1 MAIPDFQ
8 SLMLPLLVFSAD
20 QQEHSLQDAVD
31 ALAVEYNLSEEE
43 RAELLPSGK
52 QARFDNRVAWARSYF
67 KQARLVEN
75 TRRGFFRI
83 SDRGLALLKTNPK
96 KINIKTLE
104 QFPEFIEFRSLKK
117 DETENSPISVDEAE
131 KQTPEEQ
138 LENAYKILSDD
149 LASEIIQLVKSC
161 SPSFFERLV
170 VELLLSMGYGGTR
183 VGAGRAIGQS
193 GDGGIDGIIDE
204 DRLGLDSIYLQAK
217 RWEGVVGRP
226 EIQKFVGAL
235 QGQRAHKGVFITT
248 SDFTKE
254 AQEYVKNINNRV
266 VLINGFT
273 LARLMIENNLGV
285 SVANTYQVKKL
296 ILIIL
301 LVSKHARY
309 DSITHPHHS

>member
-8 SLMLPLLVFSAD
+8 SVMLPLLNFAAD
-20 QQEHSLQDAVD
+20 KQEHSLQDAVES
-31 ALAVEYNLSEEE
+31 LATKFELSSEE
-43 RAELLPSGK
+43 RQELLPSGK

-67 KQARLVEN
+67 KQAGLVEN
-75 TRRGFFRI
+75 IRRGFFRVTE
-83 SDRGLALLKTNPK
+83 RGLALHRTNPN
-96 KINIKTLE
+96 KINIKLLE
-104 QFPEFIEFRSLKK
+104 QFPEFIEFRNVRK
-117 DETENSPISVDEAE
+117 DNNEVQPLLIDEPE

-138 LENAYKILSDD
+138 LENAYKILTDG
-149 LASEIIQLVKSC
+149 LAIEIIQLVKTC

-170 VELLLSMGYGGTR
+170 VELLLAMGYGGTR

-204 DRLGLDSIYLQAK
+204 DRLGLDAIYIQAK

-254 AQEYVKNINNRV
+254 AQEYVKNINNKV
-266 VLINGFT
+266 VLINGFA
-273 LARLMIENNLGV
+273 LARLMIENNVGV
-285 SVANTYQVKKL
+285 SVATTYQVKK
-296 ILIIL
+296 I
-301 LVSKHARY
+301 
-309 DSITHPHHS
+309 DSDYFVDE

>member
-8 SLMLPLLVFSAD
+8 SVMLPLLNFAAD
-20 QQEHSLQDAVD
+20 QHEHSLQDTVE
-31 ALAVEYNLSEEE
+31 ALAIAFDLTLEE
-43 RAELLPSGK
+43 REELLPSGK

-67 KQARLVEN
+67 KQAGLVEN
-75 TRRGFFRI
+75 TRRGFFKI
-83 SDRGLALLKTNPK
+83 SQRGLDLLKTNPK
-96 KINIKTLE
+96 KINIKLLE
-104 QFPEFIEFRSLKK
+104 QYPEFIEFRNVRK
-117 DETENSPISVDEAE
+117 DINEIQPVIIEETE

-138 LENAYKILSDD
+138 LENAYKTLSDG

-170 VELLLSMGYGGTR
+170 VELLLAMGYGGTR

-204 DRLGLDSIYLQAK
+204 DRLGLDSIYIQAK

-235 QGQRAHKGVFITT
+235 SGQRATKGVFITT
-248 SDFTKE
+248 SDFTRD
-254 AQEYVKNINNRV
+254 ALDFVKNNNHYKV

-273 LARLMIENNLGV
+273 LAKFMIENNVGV
-285 SVANTYQVKKL
+285 SVATTYQVKK
-296 ILIIL
+296 I
-301 LVSKHARY
+301 
-309 DSITHPHHS
+309 DSDYFVDE